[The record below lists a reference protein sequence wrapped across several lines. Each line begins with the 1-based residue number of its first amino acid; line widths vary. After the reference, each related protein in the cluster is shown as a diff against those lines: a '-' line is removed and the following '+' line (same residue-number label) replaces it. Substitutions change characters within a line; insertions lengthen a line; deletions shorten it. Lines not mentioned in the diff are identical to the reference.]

1 MVSSNFDLG
10 YLDEANLADP
20 LATKSWSP
28 RTARYFIDWVKKYEF
43 FDTIGSEVFRHN
55 RLRVDA

>member
-28 RTARYFIDWVKKYEF
+28 RTAKYFIDWVKKYEF
-43 FDTIGSEVFRHN
+43 FDTIGSE
-55 RLRVDA
+55 